1 MAGDCRAGRAPKV
14 AHGSSERHYDAGV
27 YLIDSM
33 VERKDGVYSRH
44 VTPTRCVDTE
54 WPCVLV
60 CTRSTEY
67 LFDYIYRAES
77 GAKEVRDASDCFLI
91 YAS

>member
-1 MAGDCRAGRAPKV
+1 MAGDCRARRAPKV
-14 AHGSSERHYDAGV
+14 AHGSSERRYDAGV

-33 VERKDGVYSRH
+33 VERRDGVYSRH

-60 CTRSTEY
+60 CNRSTEY